1 MARIFYFT
9 LQDEQTKDE
18 KLDWFTNIK
27 IEQIPFEQIAPDKK
41 ANWVNQ
47 TDNNFDDLL
56 PLVDK
61 EVKAGK
67 SEEAIFKLFSAGVKT
82 QRDEWV
88 YDFSRGDLIEKV
100 KYLVDAYMQQLKQGT
115 TKEFDI
121 KWDAET
127 TQYIK
132 RKIAKS
138 FEDYQIVDSLYRPY
152 VKQHLYFDKHFN
164 GRTYQ
169 MFNIFPVGITTENL
183 AINFTTG
190 VRTPFSALGMNCL
203 SDLNF
208 YAIEPAQCLPLY
220 RYDENGD
227 RVENITDWALERF
240 REHYLPSPPAP
251 LPQERGAREPSPP
264 ASLPQEKGAR
274 LEQKIEVEL
283 DADLVR
289 LVGARREIPEVLLQ
303 KAKELRQKQTPA
315 EQMLWQCLRANQLH
329 GAKFRRQHNIGQYI
343 VDFYCHT
350 AKLVIEL
357 DGGIHELQKDR
368 DSDRDT
374 YLKANGLQVLRLQ
387 NEEITQNLPQVL
399 QTITNHLSIFLPS
412 PAGEGQGV
420 RAETP
425 AGEGQGVRAETPA
438 GEEQGESAETPTS
451 ILSPSPAGEGL
462 GVRAET
468 PARET
473 ITKLDIFHYTYA
485 ILHHPA
491 YRTKYELNL
500 KREFPRLPFY
510 EDFHQWV
517 SWGKALMDLH
527 LNYETIEPYG
537 LKRVEIATKDSPK
550 AKLKADKTNGVISLD
565 DNTQLTDVPA
575 IAWEYKLG
583 NRSALEWILDQY
595 KEKKPKDPTIAKL
608 FNAYKFA
615 DYKEQVVDLLQR
627 VCTVSVKTME
637 IIQQMPT
644 T

>member
-1 MARIFYFT
+1 MSQAKISYFSLSG
-9 LQDEQTKDE
+9 LQGKEV
-18 KLDWFTNIK
+18 KLDWIAGTSFEAIKFENIN
-27 IEQIPFEQIAPDKK
+27 PDVKG
-41 ANWVNQ
+41 NWINQ
-47 TDNNFDDLL
+47 THNDFDSFL

-61 EVKAGK
+61 EVKAGR
-67 SEEAIFKLFSAGVKT
+67 SEEAVFKIFSAGVKT

-88 YDFSRGDLIEKV
+88 YDFSRDSLIAKV
-100 KYLVDAYMQQLKQGT
+100 KYLVDAYMEQLTHGT
-115 TKEFDI
+115 TREFDI

-132 RKIAKS
+132 RKIFKS

-152 VKQHLYFDKHFN
+152 VKEYLYFDKHFN

-169 MFNIFPVGITTENL
+169 MFNIFPKRESDNCIISLNVGTPDFACLSSNRIVDLAILKFGNGIT
-183 AINFTTG
+183 
-190 VRTPFSALGMNCL
+190 
-203 SDLNF
+203 
-208 YAIEPAQCLPLY
+208 QCLPLY
-220 RYDENGD
+220 RYDEKGD
-227 RVENITDWALERF
+227 RIENITDWALERF
-240 REHYLPSPPAP
+240 RERYLPSPPAP
-251 LPQERGAREPSPP
+251 LPQERGAR
-264 ASLPQEKGAR
+264 
-274 LEQKIEVEL
+274 LEQEREAGL
-283 DADLVR
+283 DPDLVR

-343 VDFYCHT
+343 VDFYCHA

-357 DGGIHELQKDR
+357 DGGIHELQKAQ

-374 YLKANGLQVLRLQ
+374 YLKANGLQVLRFP

-399 QTITNHLSIFLPS
+399 QTISQFLFLPS

-420 RAETP
+420 RAETTTE
-425 AGEGQGVRAETPA
+425 EGQNVKLNSE
-438 GEEQGESAETPTS
+438 
-451 ILSPSPAGEGL
+451 
-462 GVRAET
+462 
-468 PARET
+468 

-485 ILHHPA
+485 VLHHPA

-510 EDFHQWV
+510 EDFQQWA

-537 LKRVEIATKDSPK
+537 LQRVEIASKDNPK
-550 AKLKADKTNGVISLD
+550 AKLKADKPNGVIILD
-565 DNTQLTDVPA
+565 DNTQLIGVEA

-595 KEKKPKDPTIAKL
+595 K
-608 FNAYKFA
+608 
-615 DYKEQVVDLLQR
+615 
-627 VCTVSVKTME
+627 
-637 IIQQMPT
+637 
-644 T
+644 

>member
-18 KLDWFTNIK
+18 KLDWFANTK
-27 IEQIPFEQIAPDKK
+27 IEHIPFERITPDKK

-47 TDNNFDDLL
+47 TDNDFDNLL
-56 PLVDK
+56 PLVDND
-61 EVKAGK
+61 VKAGK
-67 SEEAIFKLFSAGVKT
+67 SEEAIFQLFSAGVKT

-88 YDFSRGDLIEKV
+88 YDFSRDSLIAKV
-100 KYLVDAYMQQLKQGT
+100 KYLVDAYMEQLTHGT
-115 TKEFDI
+115 TREFDI

-132 RKIAKS
+132 RKIFKS

-152 VKQHLYFDKHFN
+152 VKEYLYFDKHFN

-169 MFNIFPVGITTENL
+169 MFNIFPKRESDNCIISLNVGTPDFACLSSNRIVDLAILKFGNGIT
-183 AINFTTG
+183 
-190 VRTPFSALGMNCL
+190 
-203 SDLNF
+203 
-208 YAIEPAQCLPLY
+208 QCLPLY
-220 RYDENGD
+220 RYDEKGD

-251 LPQERGAREPSPP
+251 LPQERGAR
-264 ASLPQEKGAR
+264 
-274 LEQKIEVEL
+274 LEQKIEAGL
-283 DADLVR
+283 DPNLVRLVGARRDIPDLVR
-289 LVGARREIPEVLLQ
+289 LVGARRDIPEVLLQ
-303 KAKELRQKQTPA
+303 KAKELRQKQTPV

-343 VDFYCHT
+343 VDFYCHA

-374 YLKANGLQVLRLQ
+374 YLKANGLQVLRFQ
-387 NEEITQNLPQVL
+387 NEEITQNLPQAL
-399 QTITNHLSIFLPS
+399 QTITNHLFLFLPS

-425 AGEGQGVRAETPA
+425 TGKGMEMRVL
-438 GEEQGESAETPTS
+438 
-451 ILSPSPAGEGL
+451 LSPSPAGEGL

-468 PARET
+468 PATEGVRAET

-485 ILHHPA
+485 VLHHPT

-510 EDFHQWV
+510 EDFHQWAA
-517 SWGKALMDLH
+517 WGKALMDLH

-537 LKRVEIATKDSPK
+537 LQRVEIASKDNPK
-550 AKLKADKTNGVISLD
+550 AKLKADKTNGVIILD
-565 DNTQLTDVPA
+565 DNTQLIGVEA

-608 FNAYKFA
+608 FNTYKFA
-615 DYKEQVVDLLQR
+615 DYKEQVIDLLQR
-627 VCTVSVKTME
+627 VCTVSIRTMA
-637 IIQQMPT
+637 IVQQMSDIS
-644 T
+644 